1 MFTLLED
8 LSPEYARARN
18 QFVELT
24 EITLISLQISS
35 RQALVLTNRNLYL
48 LWKGLFRVRVK
59 SWSWD
64 NFSRVRMA
72 ADKLLLEDNSGQEV
86 VLTFA
91 PRKELLAPVYNR
103 LTKILDGLG

>member
-1 MFTLLED
+1 
-8 LSPEYARARN
+8 
-18 QFVELT
+18 
-24 EITLISLQISS
+24 
-35 RQALVLTNRNLYL
+35 
-48 LWKGLFRVRVK
+48 
-59 SWSWD
+59 
-64 NFSRVRMA
+64 MA